1 MSDIKGNGYA
11 SSHDWKYLSSND
23 SHCSSYICDA
33 CGAFFVHAYNQTP
46 DIFEALRAA
55 SLDSSMNPFP
65 EVCKGVNI
73 K

>member
-1 MSDIKGNGYA
+1 MSDILGNGYA
-11 SSHDWKYLSSND
+11 SSHDWKYLGSR
-23 SHCSSYICDA
+23 SYICDA

>member
-1 MSDIKGNGYA
+1 MSDILGNGYA
-11 SSHDWKYLSSND
+11 SSHG
-23 SHCSSYICDA
+23 SYICDA
-33 CGAFFVHAYNQTP
+33 FFVHDKAL